1 MAAVSQN
8 EVLCGETFSPIL
20 PIASFVGTHPILS
33 HQCVAPRPRKF
44 AHSQETPPQ
53 MVTSVLQFGSLND
66 VRDYVNQIFCSYYQ
80 LQLGAFQ
87 MTERL
92 LVRGGKPCG
101 VHYCLHGP
109 RAVRFTAIWE
119 TLRNRILFY
128 DSAGERFFNAQVIE
142 APDLDRVA
150 A

>member
-1 MAAVSQN
+1 
-8 EVLCGETFSPIL
+8 
-20 PIASFVGTHPILS
+20 
-33 HQCVAPRPRKF
+33 
-44 AHSQETPPQ
+44 
-53 MVTSVLQFGSLND
+53 MVTSVLQFGSLSD
-66 VRDYVNQIFCSYYQ
+66 VRDYVNEIFCSYYQ
-80 LQLGAFQ
+80 LELGAFQ

-92 LVRGGKPCG
+92 LLRGGRPCG
-101 VHYCLHGP
+101 IHYCLHGP

-128 DSAGERFFNAQVIE
+128 DSTGERFLKAQVIE